1 MNSRERRLLARAVD
15 VSKNSTCMQ
24 KHGVVIAAGNRVLAV
39 AVNTDRNNPAIC
51 SDPKSEAAY
60 HAEINALK
68 QLRGFDLSG
77 ATLYSARTN
86 RRGMARLAKP
96 CARCQTA
103 IEEAGIKK
111 TIWTE
116 EQNV

>member
-1 MNSRERRLLARAVD
+1 MNSQERRLLARAMD

-68 QLRGFDLSG
+68 QLRGFDLRV

-86 RRGMARLAKP
+86 RRGVARLAKP
-96 CARCQTA
+96 CARCQAA

-116 EQNV
+116 AR

>member
-1 MNSRERRLLARAVD
+1 MNSRERRLLARALE
-15 VSKNSTCMQ
+15 VSKNSTCAQ

-51 SDPKSEAAY
+51 SDPRREAAY

-68 QLRGFDLSG
+68 QLRGIDLSG

-96 CARCQTA
+96 CVRCAAA
-103 IEEAGIKK
+103 IEQAGIKK
-111 TIWTE
+111 TIYTE
-116 EQNV
+116 E